1 MGIQKVYRTL
11 QCHVSHTLDAQL
23 FLMRVYFARI
33 LRLKNGKK
41 YYLQNIQGP
50 AAPYNNNYLL
60 VIQLQFKNKIKKKV
74 YNGPRVYSQVYLSK
88 KKILLVRSL
97 NKKN

>member
-60 VIQLQFKNKIKKKV
+60 VIQLQFKNKTSIQWTPGSK
-74 YNGPRVYSQVYLSK
+74 VYLSK
-88 KKILLVRSL
+88 KKKNCDQKRFL
-97 NKKN
+97 NKKR